1 MMESDESRARKGVIA
16 VLAACSIW
24 GVAPLFYRLL
34 THVPPFDVMIHRM
47 LWSLVFFTLVLG
59 FQSRLGEVRDLLSD
73 RRQIGRVVFSALVIS
88 VNWFLFIYA
97 VFINKLS
104 ETSLGYYIA
113 PLISVLIGLVV
124 FREQLSGRKW
134 AAVVLATLAVLVLTF
149 GLGAPPWISLVL
161 AVTFAIYGG
170 LKKTI
175 TAESS
180 VSVTVEVL
188 LMSPLIF
195 GWLLF
200 FSETPVHLD
209 GTLVLLMLSGPLTA
223 IPMVLFSY
231 AAQRIRLA
239 TLGILNYWNPTLQF
253 LVALFI
259 VGEPMTFWH
268 AIAFPMIWAALA
280 LYSWASLAS
289 DRRPATKAPTE
300 GTI

>member
-180 VSVTVEVL
+180 VSVTVEVF

>member
-59 FQSRLGEVRDLLSD
+59 FQSRLGEVRDLVSD

-149 GLGAPPWISLVL
+149 GLGALPWISLVL
-161 AVTFAIYGG
+161 AITFAIYGG

-200 FSETPVHLD
+200 FSKTPVHLD

-239 TLGILNYWNPTLQF
+239 TLGILNDWNPTLQF